1 MEFHDL
7 EVFVTVAR
15 EKSFSKAAKIMLR
28 TQPAISLSIRRLEDE
43 FEEKL
48 FDRSSKEP
56 VLTYEG
62 EVLFQYAQKLLNMK
76 SEVVQAIG
84 EVQELHRGHLK
95 IGANEIGIL
104 PLLPK
109 ISYFHKLYPKIF
121 VEVVRVS
128 SRDLPRMLSN
138 HDIDFGVTSFANP
151 DPQFEAKHLYDDRIC
166 CVVYPD
172 HELAQHKTTYSIKRL
187 KDEKFASHQSKSFYR
202 SQVEK
207 LFERHQVPLN
217 IDIELPNIESIKIF
231 IENKNAI
238 AILPLITVAREIS
251 QGRLKEIPIKEI
263 NDLAL
268 ERKMQLL
275 YRSSGNLSHSARAF
289 INSIHDAPSIQYT

>member
-43 FEEKL
+43 FNEKL

-76 SEVVQAIG
+76 DEVFQAIS

-95 IGANEIGIL
+95 IGANEIGVL
-104 PLLPK
+104 PLLDQ
-109 ISYFHKLYPKIF
+109 ISKFNRNYPNIF
-121 VEVVRVS
+121 IEVMRIH
-128 SRDLPRMLSN
+128 SRDIPRMLSN
-138 HDIDFGVTSFANP
+138 HEIDFGVTSFNNP
-151 DPQFEAKHLYDDRIC
+151 DPQFESKLLYDDRIC
-166 CVVYPD
+166 CVVYPE
-172 HELAQHKTTYSIKRL
+172 HELTQHSTTFSIKRL
-187 KDEKFASHQSKSFYR
+187 RNERFAAHQSKSFYR

-207 LFERHQVPLN
+207 LFERYQVPLH
-217 IDIELPNIESIKIF
+217 IEIELPNIESIKIY

-238 AILPLITVAREIS
+238 AILPLISVAREIN
-251 QGRLKEIPIKEI
+251 QGTLKEIKIKEI
-263 NDLAL
+263 AELQL
-268 ERKMQLL
+268 ERKIQLL
-275 YRSSGNLSHSARAF
+275 YRKSENLSHSARAF
-289 INSIHDAPSIQYT
+289 INTVDTEIL